1 MCMSIHDEI
10 AADFS
15 WMLQDFGKVIF
26 NQGQPVLALIS
37 ELQWPAPLAVGGE
50 DEEACFI
57 A

>member
-26 NQGQPVLALIS
+26 YQGQPVLALIS

-50 DEEACFI
+50 DEEARFI